1 MGTGTHIYLGANNMQ
16 GCIKGKA
23 EQLGTVTTGE
33 TRVTSLTVS
42 WNESRAMQGKKFE
55 RH

>member
-1 MGTGTHIYLGANNMQ
+1 MGTGTHIYLGANNLQ

-33 TRVTSLTVS
+33 TRATNVTAS
-42 WNESRAMQGKKFE
+42 WDESRAMQGKKFE